1 MKANDRNV
9 MYYLSHIKILS
20 AWTCEKGSVTNVRAC
35 EPEPRAASR
44 EPIFASYCVFFSVF
58 PFFVFF

>member
-20 AWTCEKGSVTNVRAC
+20 AWTCEKGVLDK
-35 EPEPRAASR
+35 
-44 EPIFASYCVFFSVF
+44 FFSYLETKLI
-58 PFFVFF
+58 FVLKTLCLCRHRLP